1 MEEKDY
7 MEIQKAGNKRPF
19 ALPENY
25 FDDFA
30 GRMDAMIAET
40 PQEVRRLRIRP
51 WMYGAV
57 ASLIGVVLLGQIY
70 FSTNNKNEKLASE
83 TEIYDS
89 YVLSQVN
96 ENSIVD
102 FYLTAE
108 NE

>member
-7 MEIQKAGNKRPF
+7 LEIQKTGNRRPF
-19 ALPENY
+19 VLPENY

-30 GRMDAMIAET
+30 GRMDAVISEN
-40 PQEVRRLRIRP
+40 PQETKQLRIRP
-51 WMYGAV
+51 WIYGAV
-57 ASLIGVVLLGQIY
+57 ASLIGILFLGQIY
-70 FSTNNKNEKLASE
+70 LTNDKNKELASE
-83 TEIYDS
+83 TFDT

-102 FYLTAE
+102 YYLMAE

>member
-7 MEIQKAGNKRPF
+7 LEIQKTGNRRPF
-19 ALPENY
+19 VLPENY

-30 GRMDAMIAET
+30 GRMDAMISET
-40 PQEVRRLRIRP
+40 PQETKRLRMRP
-51 WMYGAV
+51 WIYGAV
-57 ASLIGVVLLGQIY
+57 ASLIGIIFLGQIY
-70 FSTNNKNEKLASE
+70 LTNDKNKELASE
-83 TEIYDS
+83 TFDS

-102 FYLTAE
+102 YYLTAE

>member
-7 MEIQKAGNKRPF
+7 LEIQKTGNRRPF
-19 ALPENY
+19 VLPENY

-30 GRMDAMIAET
+30 GRMDAVISEN
-40 PQEVRRLRIRP
+40 PQEAKQLRIRP
-51 WMYGAV
+51 WIYGAV
-57 ASLIGVVLLGQIY
+57 ASLIGILFLGQIY
-70 FSTNNKNEKLASE
+70 LTNDKNKELASE
-83 TEIYDS
+83 TFDT

-102 FYLTAE
+102 FYLMAE

>member
-7 MEIQKAGNKRPF
+7 LEIQKTGNRRPF
-19 ALPENY
+19 VLPENY

-30 GRMDAMIAET
+30 GRMDAVISEN
-40 PQEVRRLRIRP
+40 PQETKQLRIRP
-51 WMYGAV
+51 WIYGAV
-57 ASLIGVVLLGQIY
+57 ASLIGILFLGQIY
-70 FSTNNKNEKLASE
+70 LTNDKNKELSCE
-83 TEIYDS
+83 TCDT

-102 FYLTAE
+102 YYLMAE

>member
-7 MEIQKAGNKRPF
+7 LEIQKTGNRRPF
-19 ALPENY
+19 VLPENY

-30 GRMDAMIAET
+30 GRMDAVISEN
-40 PQEVRRLRIRP
+40 PQEDKQLRIRP
-51 WMYGAV
+51 WIYGAV
-57 ASLIGVVLLGQIY
+57 ASLIGILFLGQIY
-70 FSTNNKNEKLASE
+70 LTNDKNKELASE
-83 TEIYDS
+83 TFDT